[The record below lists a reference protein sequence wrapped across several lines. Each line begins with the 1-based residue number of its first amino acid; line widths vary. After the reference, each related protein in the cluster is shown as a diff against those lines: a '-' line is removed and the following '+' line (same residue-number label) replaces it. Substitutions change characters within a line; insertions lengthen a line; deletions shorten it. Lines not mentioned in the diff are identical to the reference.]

1 MKPVA
6 GRQHG
11 EAEGTRH
18 RRKKGDESE
27 RQRDAA
33 PNSTGPARW
42 SRAPSTFRWRLV
54 VASDLAPTEQAVRD
68 FNRSLALS
76 LAGLGL
82 LLVLA
87 ALAQI
92 NAWRLT
98 RCYRICCG

>member
-1 MKPVA
+1 M
-6 GRQHG
+6 
-11 EAEGTRH
+11 
-18 RRKKGDESE
+18 
-27 RQRDAA
+27 
-33 PNSTGPARW
+33 
-42 SRAPSTFRWRLV
+42 